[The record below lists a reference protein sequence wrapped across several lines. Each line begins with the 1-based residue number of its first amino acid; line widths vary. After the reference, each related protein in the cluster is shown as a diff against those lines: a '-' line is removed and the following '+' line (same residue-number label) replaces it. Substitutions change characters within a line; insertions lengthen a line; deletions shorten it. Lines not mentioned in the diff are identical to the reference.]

1 MSGLDDL
8 TLNRRNIKNAIR
20 RLQNSISDAET
31 DVNVLETSLESIS
44 DLFKEYD
51 AVQFKIEKLQLK
63 KKMLTKHSWL
73 KKATKSAVKSKL
85 SIGRL

>member
-1 MSGLDDL
+1 MSGLGDL

-20 RLQNSISDAET
+20 RLQNSISGAET

-51 AVQFKIEKLQLK
+51 AVQFKIKNFSSK
-63 KKMLTKHSWL
+63 KKMPTKHS
-73 KKATKSAVKSKL
+73 
-85 SIGRL
+85 

>member
-20 RLQNSISDAET
+20 RLQNSISDAEI

-51 AVQFKIEKLQLK
+51 AVQFKIEKFQLK
-63 KKMLTKHSWL
+63 KKMPTKHSWL
-73 KKATKSAVKSKL
+73 KKAIKSAVKSKL